1 MRGVIASRMQASLQ
15 EMAQLTL
22 GTDATMDAA
31 MEFAINSPYPDPS
44 RVSEDIYA

>member
-1 MRGVIASRMQASLQ
+1 MANGVVDRVTLDAIQAELI
-15 EMAQLTL
+15 T
-22 GTDATMDAA
+22 TIDAA